1 MNTPLDDAS
10 LERQAR
16 RNVRARMGWLAH
28 AGVFLAVNAV
38 LWTVHT
44 LHGGRPWVIAPTLG
58 WGLALAIHGAAVLL
72 RTQGAGLRETLVAR
86 ERARLAALQ
95 KDPW

>member
-1 MNTPLDDAS
+1 MNTPVTDTA

-28 AGVFLAVNAV
+28 AAVFIAVNAL
-38 LWTVHT
+38 LWGLHV
-44 LHGGRPWVIAPTLG
+44 LHGGRPWTVAPTLG

-72 RTQGAGLRETLVAR
+72 RTQGAGLRERLLDR
-86 ERARLAALQ
+86 ERARLAAAQ